1 MSTEPTLFR
10 SSTDSS
16 LTPHGSDD
24 DLSSLSSPLDSK
36 LSHLGTTLKHQ
47 SFSAMLQHVLCYV
60 ATLARICLRSSAA
73 LLPSFI
79 RDWKKVESMRL
90 PLSGGEQALAALNGL
105 RGVACLIVFNYHFI
119 FVWTRSADVS
129 WGTVIDTEGLEEKEV
144 IKYQGNDQKSPLQL
158 PFIRLIYAGHAM
170 VIVFFVISGY
180 VLSHKPMKL
189 MRAGKF
195 QELLRVLSSSV
206 FRRGIRLFAPTII
219 GTFITM
225 LFTNAGYFEAGK
237 GERTDPVTYQG
248 NNEEHPVLHST
259 FYEQSSDW
267 LRSVGTLVSNVW
279 CWDLYF
285 NNYDPHLWTI
295 PLEFRSSIVLFVTIL
310 GFSRVRPMPRLTLLF
325 GLVSL
330 CLAYWARW
338 EVFLFLT
345 GMMFAELDL
354 ISGIFTETPLL
365 DEEKDTSRSQRSFG
379 WVWGAIM
386 LVGLFLNSCPSIQ
399 PYNAPGYMYLATF
412 IPEPYN
418 WQPGRPLQA
427 IGGCL
432 MVWSFMHLPKIQ
444 RFFTTAVAQYLGRI
458 SYAFYIVHGPI
469 LHGFGYGFVLRCW
482 SLTGKETNVGFASGL
497 ALAVLVI
504 LPIAIWAADL
514 FWRAVDTPCVELA
527 RWIEMRLSSGLNNTN
542 ER

>member
-1 MSTEPTLFR
+1 MSAQQSLLR

-16 LTPHGSDD
+16 LTLHGSDD
-24 DLSSLSSPLDSK
+24 DFPSLSSPLDSQ
-36 LSHLGTTLKHQ
+36 SPHQGTPSKHQ
-47 SFSAMLQHVLCYV
+47 HLSAMLQHVLSYL
-60 ATLARICLRSSAA
+60 ATLARICLRSSAV

-79 RDWKKVESMRL
+79 RNCGNVESSHMPPSR
-90 PLSGGEQALAALNGL
+90 GKQALAALNGL
-105 RGVACLIVFNYHFI
+105 RGVACLIVFNYHLI
-119 FVWTRSADVS
+119 FVWTHSADVS

-144 IKYQGNDQKSPLQL
+144 IKYQGNEQKSPLQL
-158 PFIRLIYAGHAM
+158 PFIRLLYAGHAM

-189 MRAGKF
+189 MRTGKF
-195 QELLRVLSSSV
+195 EELQRVLSSSV

-225 LFTNAGYFEAGK
+225 LFTSAGYFEAGK
-237 GERTDPVTYQG
+237 GERTDPVTYKG
-248 NNEEHPVLHST
+248 NNEEHPVLYAT
-259 FYEQSSDW
+259 FYEQSLDW
-267 LRSVGTLVSNVW
+267 VHSVGTLVSNVW

-310 GFSRVRPMPRLTLLF
+310 GFSRVRPLPRLTLLF
-325 GLVSL
+325 AMVSL
-330 CLAYWARW
+330 SLVYWARW
-338 EVFLFLT
+338 EVFLFLA

-354 ISGIFTETPLL
+354 ISGIFAETPLL
-365 DEEKDTSRSQRSFG
+365 DEEKDMTRNQRSFG
-379 WVWGAIM
+379 WLWGAIM
-386 LVGLFLNSCPSIQ
+386 LVGLFLNSCPSAQ

-444 RFFTTAVAQYLGRI
+444 RIFTTAVAQYLGQI

-469 LHGFGYGFVLRCW
+469 LHGFGYGFILRCW

-527 RWIEMRLSSGLNNTN
+527 RWIEMKLSSGLNDTN